1 VAAVLLETKLF
12 LPKAPRGLVRRT
24 RLNRLLDR
32 ATESK
37 LLLVSAPAGFGKTTL
52 LADWL
57 ASEREEWAAAWLSL
71 DRGDNDPTS
80 FWTYVIAALQAVE
93 PGLGASE
100 RMLLQAPQPP
110 PVEAVLTTLL
120 NAVSTTAGEVVLVLD
135 DYHLI
140 DSREVHD
147 GIAFLLEHLPPQ
159 LHVAIATRADP
170 AVPLARLRARGEL
183 VEIRAAELRFTPEEA
198 AAYLNERMSLQ
209 LTAQDVATLE
219 GRTEGWIAA
228 LQLAALSMQGRDDAA
243 GFIASFAGDDRFVI
257 DYLVEEVLQRQTQDV
272 QVFLMQ
278 TSVLDQL
285 SGPLCDAVTGQAGG
299 KAMLGALD
307 RGNLF
312 LVPLDD
318 SRRWYRYH
326 HLFADVLRMRLL
338 DEQPDVVRLLHQR
351 ASRWY
356 EQHGRRA
363 EAIRHAMAGEDFE
376 RAADLIELAMPA
388 MFRSRQETTLRSW
401 LDVLPDEIID
411 VRPVLSIGCVAALL
425 STGQLEG
432 VESHLRI
439 AEGWLEATT
448 PTRKGPQAS
457 SADMVVTDQDAF
469 RGLPSAIA
477 LYRAG
482 QARMLGDVPGTMTH
496 ARQALELAGED
507 DHLRR
512 GGASA
517 LLGLASWTVGDLDAG
532 FRLYADAMADLQ
544 KAGHLADTLGCAIV
558 MADIRITQGRLREAW
573 SIYEQG
579 LRRAGTHTGPVL
591 AGTADMHVGMSELCV
606 ERNELDA
613 ARQHLRISK
622 DLGEHAGLP
631 QNPYRWCVAMAAVHQ
646 TEGDFESALG
656 LLDEAERRYT
666 SDFSPEVRT
675 VAAVRARAWVA
686 GGRPDAAIHR
696 ARARGLST
704 TDDLDYLREF
714 EHITMARALLAS
726 CRDARPEN
734 DVKGVIGLL
743 ERLLQAA
750 EDGRREGSVIEILV
764 LLALAR
770 RLRGDTVAALTALER
785 ALTAAERE
793 GYVRMFI
800 GEGPPIVALLEAA
813 VDRGIVPGYARRLLA
828 AAGERRRGAPR
839 KQGLA
844 EPLSAREL
852 DVLRLLATDLAGPA
866 IAGELVVSLNTVR
879 THTQRIYAKLGVSN
893 RRLAVRRARELDLL

>member
-448 PTRKGPQAS
+448 PTRTGPQAS
-457 SADMVVTDQDAF
+457 WADMVVTDQDAF

-591 AGTADMHVGMSELCV
+591 AGTADMHVGMGELCV

-686 GGRPDAAIHR
+686 GGRPDAAIHW

-750 EDGRREGSVIEILV
+750 
-764 LLALAR
+764 
-770 RLRGDTVAALTALER
+770 ER